1 MNSKSC
7 RLLHAMALNSYFTNR
22 IRIRQRVRKAE
33 RHVTP
38 DDIQDYTRKRQ
49 RLSVRINDF
58 HITANRLLG
67 GQALGSVIGKH
78 DILSEDGYV
87 SDEGRAPEDRGL
99 QPCLTDIENTITPQL
114 HETPHLSCWI
124 CVPKNV
130 DYGVPR
136 QTTPWD
142 IFGKRSAGSPTNI
155 STRSARPKRLGITY
169 GRMME
174 LNC

>member
-1 MNSKSC
+1 MGMVVMKAGLLKTEDCGLASPTLKTQS
-7 RLLHAMALNSYFTNR
+7 LHA
-22 IRIRQRVRKAE
+22 
-33 RHVTP
+33 P
-38 DDIQDYTRKRQ
+38 
-49 RLSVRINDF
+49 
-58 HITANRLLG
+58 
-67 GQALGSVIGKH
+67 
-78 DILSEDGYV
+78 
-87 SDEGRAPEDRGL
+87 
-99 QPCLTDIENTITPQL
+99 PQL